1 VAVIGGLIASTA
13 LSLFVVPAAF
23 TVLDD
28 FRLWLRRKVGAP
40 AAAAPTPAPT
50 PAD

>member
-1 VAVIGGLIASTA
+1 MGVGVIGGLIASTA

-28 FRLWLRRKVGAP
+28 FRLWLRRKAGAP
-40 AAAAPTPAPT
+40 ADAEPTPTPAG
-50 PAD
+50 